1 MANFREIVRNFP
13 AVRGYGG
20 QRNWVRRGDVL
31 AYQPDLRT
39 PTVST
44 DGLGFRHT
52 MYRDRAL
59 SVSDIPKLDR
69 VALLLGSSHVFGYGL
84 GSNAETLASRLS
96 EELGYPVLSVCFPEA
111 DARTVA
117 ATFLRLLRSYGRKI
131 DRCFFVSG
139 GDFTRF
145 CYSGRADPVFGVP
158 IVELLHRGKAPP
170 SADRDLERP
179 LENLNRFLD
188 FWFTIMFEAG
198 KVFGCRLVLVED
210 RTFFEKSVGDAL
222 EQRCALGESA
232 SPGMQTRFDLHRNGV
247 LTFGLARRALAERLG
262 CQLLFFPE
270 PDELLY
276 IDEYHYR
283 AETQALAARVL
294 AAQLA

>member
-1 MANFREIVRNFP
+1 MANFREIIRAYP

-39 PTVST
+39 PAVST

-52 MYRDRAL
+52 VYGGRAL
-59 SVSDIPKLDR
+59 SVVDIPKLDR
-69 VALLLGSSHVFGYGL
+69 VSLLLGSSHVFGYGL

-96 EELGYPVLSVCFPEA
+96 EELGYPVVSVCFPEA

-117 ATFLRLLRSYGRKI
+117 ATFLRLLRSFGRKI
-131 DRCFFVSG
+131 DKCFFVSG

-145 CYSGRADPVFGVP
+145 CYSGRADHVFGVP
-158 IVELLHRGKAPP
+158 IVQEMLRGNAAPV
-170 SADRDLERP
+170 ADRDVQRP

-188 FWFTIMFEAG
+188 FWSTIMFEAG

-210 RTFFEKSVGDAL
+210 RTFFEKSTGDPL

-232 SPGMQTRFDLHRNGV
+232 SAGMQTRFTLHRQGV

-262 CQLLFFPE
+262 CQLLYFPE
-270 PDELLY
+270 PDELLF

-283 AETQALAARVL
+283 AETQALIARAL